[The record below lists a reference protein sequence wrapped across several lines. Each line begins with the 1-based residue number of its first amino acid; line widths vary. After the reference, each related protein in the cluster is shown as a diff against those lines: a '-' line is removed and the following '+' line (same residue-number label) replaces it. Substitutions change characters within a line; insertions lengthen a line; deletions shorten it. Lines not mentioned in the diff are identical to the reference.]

1 LLVQTAKRTTNGEIV
16 SLTYVDL
23 LTQRVDTLVEVPIPV
38 ETVNRAASH
47 YFETVVSSNRVS
59 WILHTN
65 CWNRRGFPERQV
77 RWMTPDGMQSRELNG
92 TPAAPPSQVA
102 LEVDGRTFVIFAT
115 NPPNETIDLDPQ
127 VMPSLQPIE
136 PTIQPEPNTTPAP
149 VRWSQLRPADGSV
162 VLVAD
167 TFPERR
173 FTLAGVNSPSYFW
186 MMSDTPNGPFVAVA
200 VATEVKSRYK
210 HILTGKPE
218 RLEGEIRIFR
228 LPDPA
233 AE

>member
-1 LLVQTAKRTTNGEIV
+1 GGPMRAATALLLVACASGE
-16 SLTYVDL
+16 DK
-23 LTQRVDTLVEVPIPV
+23 PV
-38 ETVNRAASH
+38 ARGP
-47 YFETVVSSNRVS
+47 SSDS
-59 WILHTN
+59 
-65 CWNRRGFPERQV
+65 
-77 RWMTPDGMQSRELNG
+77 
-92 TPAAPPSQVA
+92 APPA
-102 LEVDGRTFVIFAT
+102 TF
-115 NPPNETIDLDPQ
+115 
-127 VMPSLQPIE
+127 
-136 PTIQPEPNTTPAP
+136 
-149 VRWSQLRPADGSV
+149 RV